1 MRAGSAASRRRAQ
14 KEGGGGEEMK
24 SEGKEA
30 GAYDTRVY
38 LNLRSESSQR
48 GGGAVG

>member
-1 MRAGSAASRRRAQ
+1 VGGSKLRAGSAASRRRAQ

-30 GAYDTRVY
+30 GAYDTGVV
-38 LNLRSESSQR
+38 LDIFKS
-48 GGGAVG
+48 